1 MSLAPC
7 LRVMPKPLLFRLFEL
22 GARAVKEPVK
32 EASETLIESAKDN
45 AKAVG
50 RSALDYTIFV
60 LIGIVGYVFVF
71 LGLALVLQ
79 SALGLAPALMLIGGI
94 HVVVGVAGVMVL
106 RNRKKEPEAQDPATL
121 SSDAFAPIGEI
132 NAASDRA

>member
-1 MSLAPC
+1 MG
-7 LRVMPKPLLFRLFEL
+7 KPLLFRLFEL

-32 EASETLIESAKDN
+32 EASESLIENAKDG

-50 RSALDYTIFV
+50 KSALDYTIFV

-79 SALGLAPALMLIGGI
+79 QALGLAPALMLIGGI
-94 HVVVGVAGVMVL
+94 HVVVGVGGVLVL
-106 RNRKKEPEAQDPATL
+106 RKRKSQSSADEAAPVLAEP
-121 SSDAFAPIGEI
+121 SGVSG
-132 NAASDRA
+132 RA

>member
-1 MSLAPC
+1 M
-7 LRVMPKPLLFRLFEL
+7 RKPLLFRLFEI
-22 GARAVKEPVK
+22 GARAVKEPVQ
-32 EASETLIESAKDN
+32 EASQALIENAKDG

-60 LIGIVGYVFVF
+60 LIGLVGYVFVF

-94 HVVVGVAGVMVL
+94 HVAVGVAGVIVL
-106 RNRKKEPEAQDPATL
+106 KRRKARLEAPKEDVL
-121 SSDAFAPIGEI
+121 
-132 NAASDRA
+132 ASDELAPVLPPS

>member
-1 MSLAPC
+1 MSLAAR
-7 LRVMPKPLLFRLFEL
+7 LGVMPKPLLFRLFEL

-79 SALGLAPALMLIGGI
+79 AALGLAPALMLIGGI

-106 RNRKKEPEAQDPATL
+106 RNRKKEPEVDPATL

-132 NAASDRA
+132 SAASDRA